1 LLEAV
6 RNVVAPAGEL
16 PALDLVMARNITG
29 GLSPGSAELTSRP
42 KLEPDALKAEVDE
55 VNWYRAKTAFDG
67 LKRLATLPE
76 ADKQACVDAYRFFQR
91 MQAGEETKTEDE
103 TRAVADYYKVLNN
116 MLSVFDLEKLYI
128 PPQLDESQGLYGN
141 QLLIEQ
147 DILEELNLKAPE
159 ESHLLDMGCG
169 RGRIAHHFATLT
181 GGEVSGYNIDPNQ
194 IENAIDW
201 AAESNMS
208 DRLHFKV
215 GNHHR
220 PLEYESNSFD
230 GCFSFQAV
238 WPFFK
243 KEELDE
249 HAREMYRVLKPG
261 SRYACS
267 EYLLTPYF
275 DWNNEEHVALHRTF
289 LPTLA
294 ATQSM
299 YPADVCAALERA
311 GFEVLVSAP
320 SKSEAWPLCEQKRD
334 LILNGRRLVRGL
346 EKIRVVPP
354 WVEESLDLLQTG
366 GQAWTDAEKAK
377 IADLNWRI
385 VAEKH

>member
-1 LLEAV
+1 
-6 RNVVAPAGEL
+6 
-16 PALDLVMARNITG
+16 MARYTWQRFRTDFDNQQVHRMI
-29 GLSPGSAELTSRP
+29 
-42 KLEPDALKAEVDE
+42 
-55 VNWYRAKTAFDG
+55 WYRIKTSFIAMKQLAK
-67 LKRLATLPE
+67 LSKE
-76 ADKQACVDAYRFFQR
+76 DKQAYVDAYQFFQR

-103 TRAVADYYKVLNN
+103 TKVVADYYKVLSDI
-116 MLSVFDLEKLYI
+116 LSIFDVEKLYI
-128 PPQLDESQGLYGN
+128 PPQLDESEGLYGN

-147 DILEELNLKAPE
+147 AVLKKMNLENPGK
-159 ESHLLDMGCG
+159 SHLLDMGCG
-169 RGRIAHHFATLT
+169 RGRISHFLASLT
-181 GGEVSGYNIDPNQ
+181 GGQVSGYNIDPNQ

-201 AAESNMS
+201 AAECGMS

-215 GNHHR
+215 GDHHK
-220 PLEYESNSFD
+220 PLEYESGTFD

-243 KEELDE
+243 KEELDA

-261 SRYACS
+261 TRYACS
-267 EYLLTPYF
+267 EYLLTPHF
-275 DWNNEEHVALHRTF
+275 DWNNEEHVALHRSY

-311 GFEVLVSAP
+311 GFKILISAP

-334 LILNGRRLVRGL
+334 LILMGRRVVRGL
-346 EKIRVVPP
+346 EAIRVLPP

-385 VAEKH
+385 VAEKQ